1 MTDLNQRLQ
10 ELFLKIIDR
19 PLTEWPAFVDEN
31 CELPE
36 LRNRLQELL
45 DAHIRSG
52 AFLDKP
58 AIEAYANLAFPLA
71 GQIDQFRI
79 IRLIGQ
85 GGAGQVYLAED
96 TVLNRLVALKVIGHF
111 DTSIDCNAENLVRFQ
126 REARAGARLVHPSI
140 VKVHQTGETGGY
152 FYIAMEY
159 VEGTTLREWIES
171 EAGFSKVGTT
181 QRFQT
186 VAKLIS
192 QIADATDCA
201 HRAGVVHRDIKPS
214 NILIDAEGNARLAD
228 FGIAQI
234 NSEKTEQRPGV
245 ILGSCPYMSPEQARI
260 LDVDI
265 DHRTD
270 IFSLGVV
277 LYEAIS
283 RKRPFEGETFPD
295 VLKAL
300 TDCRPM
306 QLKRIVSSVPHDLAV
321 ICHKAIEKDVND
333 RYQSAAHLFADLQCF
348 LAGRPI
354 LACPPSYGR
363 RIRSWAKSHYR
374 FALIGAIG
382 ILVSSLIAL
391 GVLYK
396 TQEISAEAEKKRALA
411 LELSQMGLLSVLKKH
426 SGAKVWLSRISD
438 ELKIG
443 QAILIGTAPT
453 SKHLDPGLYRVIL
466 DDGQTKLEATSL
478 IDAGTV
484 DEIEVNSPLQEVI
497 AGLVEIPGR
506 QYELGDEDS
515 TYPLSSLR
523 QSLIPTFRISPT
535 EVSNREYR
543 EFVVATKRPPP
554 YWWANPYDEK
564 IDDLPV
570 TGITWDEANLYCRW
584 RGVRL
589 TTPDEWEATA
599 RGPNRTRFPWGNDRN
614 DNIIRQE
621 LEKLDVVAYRKFA
634 RPVKSDPHLATPLG
648 VKHMF
653 SNVQEYTEGIAVDN
667 NRGLVLKGRSW
678 SDFPFC
684 KLSDVPIFSGR
695 RLRSINLGFRVSLSI
710 NTER

>member
-10 ELFLKIIDR
+10 ELFLKIIER
-19 PLTEWPAFVDEN
+19 PLSEWPAFVDEN

-85 GGAGQVYLAED
+85 GGVGQVYLAED
-96 TVLNRLVALKVIGHF
+96 TVLKRLVALKVIGHW
-111 DTSIDCNAENLVRFQ
+111 DTSIGSNAENIVRFQ

-140 VKVHQTGETGGY
+140 VQVHQTGETGGF

-171 EAGFSKVGTT
+171 EASFAKVGTT

-214 NILIDAEGNARLAD
+214 NILIDTEGNARLAD

-234 NSEKTEQRPGV
+234 NSEKTVQRPGV
-245 ILGSCPYMSPEQARI
+245 ILGSCAYMSPEQARI

-300 TDCRPM
+300 TDCRPRH
-306 QLKRIVSSVPHDLAV
+306 LKRIVSSVPHDLAV

-333 RYQSAAHLFADLQCF
+333 RYQSAAHLFADLHCF

-354 LACPPSYGR
+354 LASPPSYGR

-374 FALIGAIG
+374 YAIAGAIG
-382 ILVSSLIAL
+382 ILVSSLIGL
-391 GVLYK
+391 GVLY
-396 TQEISAEAEKKRALA
+396 QSLKRT
-411 LELSQMGLLSVLKKH
+411 QMGLISVSKKH
-426 SGAKVWLSRISD
+426 SGAEVWLSRFSD
-438 ELKIG
+438 ELKIE
-443 QAILIGTAPT
+443 QATLIGTAPT
-453 SKHLDPGLYRVIL
+453 STYLSPGLYRVSL
-466 DDGQTKLEATSL
+466 VGGQTRLEATSL

-484 DEIEVNSPLQEVI
+484 DVIEVNVPLREVI

-515 TYPLSSLR
+515 TYTLSSRR

-543 EFVVATKRPPP
+543 EYVVATNATPP
-554 YWWANPYDEK
+554 YWWTTPYDEE

-589 TTPDEWEATA
+589 LTPDEWEVAA
-599 RGPNRTRFPWGNDRN
+599 RGPNGTRFPWGNDRKN
-614 DNIIRQE
+614 EIMRLE
-621 LEKLDVVAYRKFA
+621 VEKLDVVAYRKFA
-634 RPVKSDPHLATPLG
+634 RPVKSDLHLATPLG
-648 VKHMF
+648 IKHMF
-653 SNVQEYTEGIAVDN
+653 SNVQEYTEGIAVD
-667 NRGLVLKGRSW
+667 RGRDLVVKGRSW
-678 SDFPFC
+678 SDTPFVE
-684 KLSDVPIFSGR
+684 LSSILTLNGR
-695 RLRSINLGFRVSLSI
+695 SLKSINRGFRVALSI
-710 NTER
+710 NNER